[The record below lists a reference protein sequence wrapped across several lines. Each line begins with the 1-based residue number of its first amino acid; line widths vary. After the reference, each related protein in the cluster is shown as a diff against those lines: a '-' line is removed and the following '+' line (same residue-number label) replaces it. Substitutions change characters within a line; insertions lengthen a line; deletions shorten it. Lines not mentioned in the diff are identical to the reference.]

1 MSKIT
6 STYTIKIY
14 EGTFKNH
21 CLNLSFTNAEN
32 DLLTLKKED
41 KSLNIIKSC
50 FQTIIFYIRYHLNFC
65 SINKDIKNYIDS
77 DTTFIKNSSKIN
89 INKSK
94 DEYKIIL
101 LEYSEYL
108 NGIVIKIKN
117 DKKKLDYP
125 KWKTLININ
134 IDQLTDQNKL
144 IYNLYVLMPPRRIKD
159 YINFVYVSNINN
171 IIDQNNNYCFI
182 DYENLNNSKF
192 IFYNYKTFKTYGIQK
207 LIISD
212 DLLNFIIE
220 YVKNQNIKDNEKFD
234 IYGNIPYN
242 IASPIIEWLLCDCY
256 KKWNYAVFMV
266 QSDFA
271 KRLIAKPNTE
281 DYSSLTLFANF
292 MSDIKLEYNVSKEV
306 FYPIPNV
313 ESSIISIVPK
323 DIDFQILNI
332 FKSVSKTLFHNRRK
346 NIKNNFI
353 VSPYINIEK
362 DKIDEV
368 LEKANIDKND
378 RGESLSLEEVKKLA
392 NIIKEYI

>member
-14 EGTFKNH
+14 EGIFKNH

-32 DLLTLKKED
+32 DLLTLQKED

-212 DLLNFIIE
+212 DLLKFIIE
-220 YVKNQNIKDNEKFD
+220 YIKNQNIKDNEKLIKINSNTRFIKALNKIFGYSVD
-234 IYGNIPYN
+234 IIRHSFIDYLYTLNLSYSELDKISFYMAHNIKQQQK
-242 IASPIIEWLLCDCY
+242 Y
-256 KKWNYAVFMV
+256 KKM
-266 QSDFA
+266 
-271 KRLIAKPNTE
+271 I
-281 DYSSLTLFANF
+281 
-292 MSDIKLEYNVSKEV
+292 DI
-306 FYPIPNV
+306 
-313 ESSIISIVPK
+313 
-323 DIDFQILNI
+323 
-332 FKSVSKTLFHNRRK
+332 
-346 NIKNNFI
+346 
-353 VSPYINIEK
+353 
-362 DKIDEV
+362 
-368 LEKANIDKND
+368 
-378 RGESLSLEEVKKLA
+378 
-392 NIIKEYI
+392 